1 MDELYIQLSKNRGII
16 YKKEG
21 NQFIK
26 LRISGEEEVI
36 IDDIESILELK
47 EYLIKTYFDF
57 NEESHNLKVKIIYD
71 YSINRQLLGN
81 FISIF
86 LKKVDKEFYTEEKIL
101 HNVEAINIE
110 SFEKTN
116 LFLTKDTQEE
126 IEENEEEKID
136 EIFYEEKIKNLEQE
150 IKNLKK
156 ENRDLRI
163 SMIKIE
169 KEYKL
174 KLLDI
179 DSDKKNTINKQRKS

>member
-16 YKKEG
+16 YKREG

-26 LRISGEEEVI
+26 LRISGEEEVL
-36 IDDIESILELK
+36 IDDVESILELK

-86 LKKVDKEFYTEEKIL
+86 SKKVDKEFYTEEKIL

-110 SFEKTN
+110 SLEKTN
-116 LFLTKDTQEE
+116 LFLNKDIQEE
-126 IEENEEEKID
+126 IEEKEEEKIN
-136 EIFYEEKIKNLEQE
+136 EIFYEEKIEKLEKE

-163 SMIKIE
+163 SMVKIE

-174 KLLDI
+174 KLLDV
-179 DSDKKNTINKQRKS
+179 DTNKKKLY

>member
-1 MDELYIQLSKNRGII
+1 MNELYIKLFKNKGII

-21 NQFIK
+21 NKFIK
-26 LRISGEEEVI
+26 LRISGEEEVLI
-36 IDDIESILELK
+36 EDIESILELK

-57 NEESHNLKVKIIYD
+57 NEESHNLKIKIIYD

-86 LKKVDKEFYTEEKIL
+86 SKKVDKEFYLEEEILHRIEAINLELLEETNFFINKDSQEEKI
-101 HNVEAINIE
+101 VE
-110 SFEKTN
+110 K
-116 LFLTKDTQEE
+116 E
-126 IEENEEEKID
+126 ISDISSEEKIA
-136 EIFYEEKIKNLEQE
+136 ELEKE

-163 SMIKIE
+163 SMIKME

-174 KLLDI
+174 KLLNMN
-179 DSDKKNTINKQRKS
+179 SEKKNIIKK

>member
-16 YKKEG
+16 YKREG

-26 LRISGEEEVI
+26 LRISGEEEVF
-36 IDDIESILELK
+36 IDDVESILELK

-86 LKKVDKEFYTEEKIL
+86 SKKIEKEFYTEEKIL
-101 HNVEAINIE
+101 HSIEAINRE
-110 SFEKTN
+110 SLEKIN
-116 LFLTKDTQEE
+116 LFFTKDLQEDS
-126 IEENEEEKID
+126 EEKEDEKID
-136 EIFYEEKIKNLEQE
+136 EVFYEEKIKNLEQE

-163 SMIKIE
+163 SMINME

-174 KLLDI
+174 KLLDT
-179 DSDKKNTINKQRKS
+179 DSDKKKI